1 MINLEQCD
9 FTMHVQYNGLI
20 AHLVNILFQKPYFE
34 ILSDQL
40 ASIQM
45 MRVCNFFMIE
55 IVATVL
61 SSVTSFLVQL
71 LFESLKS
78 IVVALLSSSFC
89 ENGFSF
95 FVSRTNIAP

>member
-9 FTMHVQYNGLI
+9 FIMHVQFAYNGLI

-45 MRVCNFFMIE
+45 MRVCNFFYDRNCSYSLIKCH
-55 IVATVL
+55 IFFSTATFR
-61 SSVTSFLVQL
+61 VTQVHCCC
-71 LFESLKS
+71 S
-78 IVVALLSSSFC
+78 IVFIVL
-89 ENGFSF
+89 
-95 FVSRTNIAP
+95 

>member
-9 FTMHVQYNGLI
+9 FTMHVQFAYNGLI

-61 SSVTSFLVQL
+61 SSVTFFFSTATFRVTQVHCCC
-71 LFESLKS
+71 S
-78 IVVALLSSSFC
+78 IVFIVL
-89 ENGFSF
+89 
-95 FVSRTNIAP
+95 